1 MQQELEHREYRKW
14 MDVQETRTG
23 VERARG
29 ATEPVTDDQ
38 HPDPQVMRSAP
49 SRTFDRIVRF
59 GVSFAEAKWV
69 CPQAEIPFHHGLHET
84 AGAFGGRVP
93 LLL

>member
-49 SRTFDRIVRF
+49 SRTLTELRCWVLLR
-59 GVSFAEAKWV
+59 GRMGV

-84 AGAFGGRVP
+84 VGAFRGRVP

>member
-1 MQQELEHREYRKW
+1 

-38 HPDPQVMRSAP
+38 HPDPQVMRSMPA
-49 SRTFDRIVRF
+49 RTFDRIALLGFLR
-59 GVSFAEAKWV
+59 GRMGV

>member
-1 MQQELEHREYRKW
+1 MSQQELEHREYRKW

-38 HPDPQVMRSAP
+38 HPDPQVMRSAAVP
-49 SRTFDRIVRF
+49 HIDRIALL
-59 GVSFAEAKWV
+59 GSFAGTNGCV
-69 CPQAEIPFHHGLHET
+69 P
-84 AGAFGGRVP
+84 AG
-93 LLL
+93 

>member
-1 MQQELEHREYRKW
+1 

-38 HPDPQVMRSAP
+38 HPDPQVMRAAP
-49 SRTFDRIVRF
+49 SRTLIELRCWLF
-59 GVSFAEAKWV
+59 FAGTNGCV
-69 CPQAEIPFHHGLHET
+69 P
-84 AGAFGGRVP
+84 AG
-93 LLL
+93 